1 MHLFDDP
8 MFREIYRR
16 GVRDT
21 YDSVCAHLP
30 PTRCRSM
37 EDWLTELDLW
47 SGGNPPPAPHRRAD
61 VSG

>member
-16 GVRDT
+16 GVRDA

-30 PTRCRSM
+30 PARCRAM
-37 EDWLTELDLW
+37 EDWQAELDLW
-47 SGGNPPPAPHRRAD
+47 SGGDPPPANRRAD